1 MDAVGRR
8 PVRARRG
15 RGELRH
21 LDSGTDM
28 RKPEEVLIGM
38 NTELNINSA
47 LFYCV
52 NCFTVNQVYN
62 CFICIEYHYKM
73 LLIPHEIE

>member
-8 PVRARRG
+8 PVRAGRG
-15 RGELRH
+15 RGELLH
-21 LDSGTDM
+21 LDSDADM
-28 RKPEEVLIGM
+28 RKPEEVLIGT

-52 NCFTVNQVYN
+52 NCFTVNQV
-62 CFICIEYHYKM
+62 
-73 LLIPHEIE
+73 